1 MDFNDDIVFN
11 NEEEIDND
19 IQNLLLQNS
28 III

>member
-1 MDFNDDIVFN
+1 MDFNDDIDFN